1 MLNWSKR
8 AVCSWWRLWWMMGL
22 SANWGKLFLSG
33 TFSLLSFSPPQ
44 SSLVS
49 IIYTNSFSEKA
60 SQLFPEINAV
70 TLPNPAFWGRHLRQ
84 TASIHVSGH
93 SFKWDM
99 SQSTTQSWLAWL
111 CINLSN
117 LSGHADRTYQGVL
130 TQKAG
135 QTQLSG
141 IPGTLASA
149 EEDHGKDSRPV
160 HFIILSPVPN
170 PPHWW
175 HWPGCAIPAYPK
187 T

>member
-1 MLNWSKR
+1 MFNWSKW
-8 AVCSWWRLWWMMGL
+8 AVCSWWRMWWMMGL

-33 TFSLLSFSPPQ
+33 TFSLLSFTPPQ

-60 SQLFPEINAV
+60 SQLFPEVTAF
-70 TLPNPAFWGRHLRQ
+70 TLPIPAFWGRHLWQ
-84 TASIHVSGH
+84 TASIHVSRHG
-93 SFKWDM
+93 FKWDM
-99 SQSTTQSWLAWL
+99 NQSIAQSWLAWL
-111 CINLSN
+111 CIH

-149 EEDHGKDSRPV
+149 EEDQRDGFQTCLFWFYCQP
-160 HFIILSPVPN
+160 IPN
-170 PPHWW
+170 PPHWRHSPDW
-175 HWPGCAIPAYPK
+175 AIPAYPK